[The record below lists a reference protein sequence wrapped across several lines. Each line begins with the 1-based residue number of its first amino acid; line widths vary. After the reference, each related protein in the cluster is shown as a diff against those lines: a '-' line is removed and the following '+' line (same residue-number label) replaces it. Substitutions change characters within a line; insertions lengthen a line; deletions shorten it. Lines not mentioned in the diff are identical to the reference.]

1 MCTHLTETKSE
12 KKSLNA
18 KRNGKNFDVLQTS
31 SFKRVGSTGSFDD
44 YGESF
49 WCLYTT
55 KTMKIL
61 FLFRLPD
68 FFLPVSM
75 GLSIYWKSVWSHH
88 QKLQRVVVQVTIS
101 LRFLDQTKLQTWEP
115 VSMDDNGMLFTVF
128 QNRMHLAI
136 IVFWEKKSWEPGP
149 SSLVVIFMSYKNQ
162 GVKETILKRMVLLA
176 SLKRKVLHFSDL
188 SNLEAMIYNWTSTWG
203 EWNTFLCSRW

>member
-12 KKSLNA
+12 KKSLNV

-136 IVFWEKKSWEPGP
+136 IVFWEKNPENLDLPVWWWFSCLTRIRVSRKP
-149 SSLVVIFMSYKNQ
+149 
-162 GVKETILKRMVLLA
+162 
-176 SLKRKVLHFSDL
+176 SLK
-188 SNLEAMIYNWTSTWG
+188 
-203 EWNTFLCSRW
+203 EWCFWHPWRGRCCIFLISRI